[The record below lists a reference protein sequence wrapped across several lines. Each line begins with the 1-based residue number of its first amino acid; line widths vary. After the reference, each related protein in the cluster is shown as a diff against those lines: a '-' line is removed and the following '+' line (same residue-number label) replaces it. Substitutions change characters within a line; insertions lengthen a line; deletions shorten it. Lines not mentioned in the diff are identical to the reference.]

1 MAKSKSAQR
10 VTIKA
15 GPEITGTG
23 KDKRASGWYISQ
35 GSVRKVAK
43 TKTQVMK
50 MVRATV
56 RDRLARGISVTLV
69 LFKRD
74 GGCQQASYKIVGGEV
89 VVSATKTSAA
99 VKAEARKHSVS
110 PKPAKKRT
118 RKPAKKKTT
127 ASKPASKPKTKPK
140 RKTAVRK
147 AGKRVG
153 GTTYKAFQKK
163 LAAEGKTRKQ
173 ISAAWKAWK
182 KAHGVEVP
190 VAKRKP
196 AKKKTTAAKK
206 KTTASKPAKKP
217 RKKKTAAAKPAATK
231 KPRKKKA
238 AAATSA
244 ASIPRLSEVG
254 GAKPAKKPR
263 KKKTAAAKWLD
274 HVAAF
279 RKAHPEM
286 KMAEVMKKA
295 KSSYKK

>member
-127 ASKPASKPKTKPK
+127 ASKPA
-140 RKTAVRK
+140 
-147 AGKRVG
+147 
-153 GTTYKAFQKK
+153 
-163 LAAEGKTRKQ
+163 
-173 ISAAWKAWK
+173 
-182 KAHGVEVP
+182 
-190 VAKRKP
+190 
-196 AKKKTTAAKK
+196 
-206 KTTASKPAKKP
+206 KKP

-263 KKKTAAAKWLD
+263 KKKTAAAKAASKPAAKRSKPGKRKTATAKPKKAKKSGAKKGANPWLD